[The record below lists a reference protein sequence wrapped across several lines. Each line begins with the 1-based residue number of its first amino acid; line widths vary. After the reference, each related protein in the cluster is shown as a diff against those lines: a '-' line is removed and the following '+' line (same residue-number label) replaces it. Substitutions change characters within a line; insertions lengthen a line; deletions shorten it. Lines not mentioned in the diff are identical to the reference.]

1 MKERR
6 EEYRRWVQEKWETA
20 KKTEREQEEGNVGAI
35 RMALGESPTTIN
47 CDSADDQFQN
57 TSPTINSGSDTCS
70 TST

>member
-35 RMALGESPTTIN
+35 RMALGESPTTIV
-47 CDSADDQFQN
+47 CDSADDQCRN
-57 TSPTINSGSDTCS
+57 ISPTISSGSDTSS